1 MYLNDV
7 RKKQQGCSTV
17 GGTGIS
23 EGRWAGIQMKRTAAP
38 NIRQLFFRGM
48 RQKNGGG
55 GGYIYF
61 VGVVVPSCGSPFSFL
76 CEGKDRPSFEKEKG
90 VDYDVWEKQR
100 RFKNGLDNGEV
111 DQ

>member
-23 EGRWAGIQMKRTAAP
+23 EGRWAGSQMKRTAAP

-55 GGYIYF
+55 G
-61 VGVVVPSCGSPFSFL
+61 VHLVCRCGGPKLWESLFFSL
-76 CEGKDRPSFEKEKG
+76 
-90 VDYDVWEKQR
+90 
-100 RFKNGLDNGEV
+100 
-111 DQ
+111 

>member
-1 MYLNDV
+1 M
-7 RKKQQGCSTV
+7 
-17 GGTGIS
+17 GGDPD
-23 EGRWAGIQMKRTAAP
+23 EENGRPKYKTTLLSGHEAEEWVW
-38 NIRQLFFRGM
+38 
-48 RQKNGGG
+48 
-55 GGYIYF
+55 GGYIYS